1 MINRKSE
8 IRHCGHVTHNRWV
21 IPLIIMALTAFA
33 CDLPA
38 GLIPTAVP
46 PTQIVATVASLPTQ
60 GLIAETVEPTISV
73 ELGPT
78 STPSATATVANP
90 TPVNILPVIPGLGT
104 TELTPQSGIIM
115 ESNLGSLSIYA
126 SIKAHD
132 NRTASVAF
140 SPDGLMLATGAYDK
154 LAKVW
159 STATWMRMYRFQGHD
174 FTIFQVAISPDS
186 TRMATASNDGSVKI
200 WNLTNGHLL
209 KTITGF
215 ESTVHSVAFNPAG
228 DLLIAGAG
236 DGTLH
241 VFSTSTWGHIQLLT
255 GHRQAVNS
263 LAFSNDGVLL
273 ASAADDGM
281 VLIWQMPAGAM
292 LRRMEV

>member
-1 MINRKSE
+1 MINRKPETRNCS
-8 IRHCGHVTHNRWV
+8 HVTHNRWLV
-21 IPLIIMALTAFA
+21 ALIVLGLSAFA

-38 GLIPTAVP
+38 GLIPTTAP

-60 GLIAETVEPTISV
+60 GPIEVTVEPTISV

-78 STPSATATVANP
+78 STPEATATVANP

-104 TELTPQSGIIM
+104 SELTTQTGIIM

-126 SIKAHD
+126 SLKAHD

-159 STATWMRMYRFQGHD
+159 STSTWMRLYRLQGHD
-174 FTIFQVAISPDS
+174 FTVFQIAISPDS
-186 TRMATASNDGSVKI
+186 TRMATASNDGSLKI

-215 ESTVHSVAFNPAG
+215 ESTVHSVALFPRRRGFAR
-228 DLLIAGAG
+228 LE
-236 DGTLH
+236 
-241 VFSTSTWGHIQLLT
+241 TSWSPVPVM
-255 GHRQAVNS
+255 A
-263 LAFSNDGVLL
+263 
-273 ASAADDGM
+273 
-281 VLIWQMPAGAM
+281 
-292 LRRMEV
+292 